1 VSTHHATEMILQP
14 PTMQRKELV
23 RDLSSEALAELES
36 IRTRYHV
43 SPGEVLFSRGER
55 ASRVVEIATGTVKLW
70 LERPQQDAVL
80 LRLARPGELL
90 GLREV
95 VTGRGYAVNAA
106 AVSAVEYFTMP
117 RKSFL
122 DMVHK
127 RFDVGFNVTK
137 LLSVELSSAHETL
150 RAMVA
155 ESEAAVR
162 DRRRVSF
169 S

>member
-1 VSTHHATEMILQP
+1 
-14 PTMQRKELV
+14 
-23 RDLSSEALAELES
+23 
-36 IRTRYHV
+36 
-43 SPGEVLFSRGER
+43 
-55 ASRVVEIATGTVKLW
+55 
-70 LERPQQDAVL
+70 VL